1 MPVAGVGVGCE
12 RQPRL
17 VPRLARAVRHTGRV
31 VVCALAVAVAFTG
44 LVVSTAGS
52 VQASAQ
58 PVPPASA
65 ESCSAAT
72 LASRSYSPMYDDNTL
87 QVFEGDNLQTIA
99 TVGGLRT
106 PAEMVTSGD
115 GRTLYVDDWGSGS
128 LRVMNA
134 CNFQTI
140 ALLPVGGFSIATYI
154 SGSNG
159 SLGSRYMY
167 VSSLADEDV
176 NVVDTWTNTIVR
188 RYLVPGIAGVQLSPD
203 GSRLYAVTAEGVFTF
218 DPMTGKQLA
227 PFLFTGTLVP
237 TWMTATPDGSKLYL
251 ADTGSDRISVVD
263 AHTMKITKTIALP
276 FGTTPITVSVT
287 PDGKE
292 VWVANGASSEGAVVI
307 STVTDSVIK
316 VIPTNGM
323 ALAITFNRSGSYAYI
338 AEGGPNSDNAH
349 LGVLFLVLAALALVR
364 GDGDIR
370 IMDTTTLQQVGPVVA
385 TGQVPGNVSS
395 AQPGVVS
402 GG

>member
-1 MPVAGVGVGCE
+1 MV
-12 RQPRL
+12 
-17 VPRLARAVRHTGRV
+17 VPYG
-31 VVCALAVAVAFTG
+31 
-44 LVVSTAGS
+44 
-52 VQASAQ
+52 
-58 PVPPASA
+58 SA
-65 ESCSAAT
+65 EGSLPPTFASGTTSCSAAS
-72 LASRSYSPMYDDNTL
+72 LASRFYSPMYDDNTL
-87 QVFEGDNLQTIA
+87 QIFAGANLQTIA

-115 GRTLYVDDWGSGS
+115 GRTLYIDDWGSGS
-128 LRVMNA
+128 LRVMDA
-134 CNFQTI
+134 CTLKTI
-140 ALLPVGGFSIATYI
+140 ALIPVGGFSIATYI

-167 VSSLADEDV
+167 VSSLSNEDV

-188 RYLVPGIAGVQLSPD
+188 RYFVPGIAGVQLSPD

-218 DPMTGKQLA
+218 DPMTGQQLA
-227 PFLFTGTLVP
+227 PFLFTGALVP

-251 ADTGSDRISVVD
+251 ADTASDRISVVN
-263 AHTMKITKTIALP
+263 AHTMKVTKTIELP

-307 STVTDSVIK
+307 STTSDSVIK

-323 ALAITFNRSGSYAYI
+323 ALAITFNPSGSYAYI
-338 AEGGPNSDNAH
+338 AEGGPNSDSAH
-349 LGVLFLVLAALALVR
+349 LGALFLVLAALTLVR

-370 IMDTTTLQQVGPVVA
+370 IMNTSTLQQVGPVVA

-395 AQPGVVS
+395 SQPGVVS

>member
-1 MPVAGVGVGCE
+1 MVSGIDLRSE
-12 RQPRL
+12 RSPLFDRTFL
-17 VPRLARAVRHTGRV
+17 RRERRTGRV
-31 VVCALAVAVAFTG
+31 AVCALASLIASIAVG
-44 LVVSTAGS
+44 TAGS
-52 VQASAQ
+52 AGATAQ
-58 PVPPASA
+58 PAAQVDTN
-65 ESCSAAT
+65 SCSAAT

-87 QVFEGDNLQTIA
+87 QVFSGDNLQTVG
-99 TVGGLRT
+99 TVSGLST

-115 GRTLYVDDWGSGS
+115 GRTLYVDDWGTGS

-134 CNFQTI
+134 CTFQTI
-140 ALLPVGGFSIATYI
+140 ALLPVGGFSIASYI
-154 SGSNG
+154 SGPDG

-176 NVVDTWTNTIVR
+176 NVVDTWTNSIVR
-188 RYLVPGIAGVQLSPD
+188 TYPVPGIAGVQLSPD

-218 DPMTGKQLA
+218 NPMTGQQLA

-263 AHTMKITKTIALP
+263 AHTMTITKTIQLP
-276 FGTTPITVSVT
+276 FGSTPITVSVT

-292 VWVANGASSEGAVVI
+292 VWVANGASSDGAVVI
-307 STVTDSVIK
+307 STATDSVIK
-316 VIPTNGM
+316 TIPTNGM
-323 ALAITFNRSGSYAYI
+323 ALAITFSRDGSYAYI
-338 AEGGPNSDNAH
+338 AEGGPNSDSAH
-349 LGVLFLVLAALALVR
+349 LGALFLVLAALTLVR

-370 IMDTTTLQQVGPVVA
+370 IMNTSTLQQVGPVVA

>member
-1 MPVAGVGVGCE
+1 MASVIALITVGTTGAVGTARSAGAST
-12 RQPRL
+12 QPAAQ
-17 VPRLARAVRHTGRV
+17 VD
-31 VVCALAVAVAFTG
+31 
-44 LVVSTAGS
+44 AG
-52 VQASAQ
+52 
-58 PVPPASA
+58 
-65 ESCSAAT
+65 SCSAAA

-87 QVFEGDNLQTIA
+87 QVFSGDDLQTIG
-99 TVGGLRT
+99 TVGGLST

-115 GRTLYVDDWGSGS
+115 GRTLYVDDWGTGA

-134 CNFQTI
+134 CTFQTI
-140 ALLPVGGFSIATYI
+140 ALIPVGGFSIASYI
-154 SGSNG
+154 SGPNG

-188 RYLVPGIAGVQLSPD
+188 TYPVPGIAGVQLSPD

-218 DPMTGKQLA
+218 DPMTGQQVA

-263 AHTMKITKTIALP
+263 AQTMTITKTIQLP
-276 FGTTPITVSVT
+276 FGSTPITVSVT

-292 VWVANGASSEGAVVI
+292 VWVADGASSDGAVVI
-307 STVTDSVIK
+307 STATDSVVK

-323 ALAITFNRSGSYAYI
+323 ALAITFSRDGSDAYI
-338 AEGGPNSDNAH
+338 AEGGPNSDSAH
-349 LGVLFLVLAALALVR
+349 LGALFLVLAALTAVR

-370 IMDTTTLQQVGPVVA
+370 IMNTSTLQQVGPVVA

>member
-1 MPVAGVGVGCE
+1 VSEVGVGTERPPRLESSVPRAE
-12 RQPRL
+12 RQTR
-17 VPRLARAVRHTGRV
+17 RV
-31 VVCALAVAVAFTG
+31 AVCALAAAMAVAIV
-44 LVVSTAGS
+44 VVSTTGS
-52 VQASAQ
+52 AQASAQ
-58 PVPPASA
+58 PAAPASA
-65 ESCSAAT
+65 EPCSAAT

-87 QVFEGDNLQTIA
+87 QVFSGQGLHTVG
-99 TVGGLRT
+99 TVGGLST

-115 GRTLYVDDWGSGS
+115 GRTLYIDDWGTGS
-128 LRVMNA
+128 LRVMDA
-134 CNFQTI
+134 CTLRTI
-140 ALLPVGGFSIATYI
+140 ALIPVGGFSIATYI
-154 SGSNG
+154 AGSDG
-159 SLGSRYMY
+159 SLGGRYVY

-188 RYLVPGIAGVQLSPD
+188 RYFVPGIAGVQLSPK

-218 DPMTGKQLA
+218 NPMTGQQVA
-227 PFLFTGTLVP
+227 PFLFTGALVP

-251 ADTGSDRISVVD
+251 ADTGSDRISVVN
-263 AHTMKITKTIALP
+263 AQTMKITKNIELP
-276 FGTTPITVSVT
+276 FGSTPITVSVT

-292 VWVANGASSEGAVVI
+292 VWVADGASSDGAVVI
-307 STVTDSVIK
+307 STATDSVIK

-323 ALAITFNRSGSYAYI
+323 ALAITFSGDGSYAYI

-349 LGVLFLVLAALALVR
+349 LGALFLVLAALALVR

-385 TGQVPGNVSS
+385 TGQVPGDVSS